1 MTATT
6 NSLYGAQGDGSTYF
20 AANPADITASILLA
34 KSKSFYNVLEAN
46 FYLEK
51 LSRMWR
57 VYHGCFDVSVGGGHQ
72 ISFTG
77 EQEELVSLHVNH
89 FRNLAQHILVMI
101 TSNRPVMEARAIN
114 SDYKSIA
121 QTYLANGILDYYMRE
136 KNLENSLR
144 IATEMAII
152 LGAGFIKADWNAT
165 AGDVY
170 DIDEN
175 GLEIKEGEIEFT
187 NLSPFDVVFDGSKES
202 HKLDWYMIRTFKNR
216 FDLIAKYPELKD
228 VLMAM
233 PSKSDAGIYRMALLS
248 NDVTDDV
255 PIYEFFHKKTEA
267 MPKGRYM
274 LFADTNAVMLD
285 TPLPYRNIPIYRVSA
300 GEILGTPYGYSGM
313 FDVFPIQQGI
323 DSLYSTIMT
332 NQSALGVQNL
342 YVPRGADI
350 SIDSL
355 HGGMNI
361 IEGNSKP
368 EALNLTDTPA
378 EIFKFLE
385 MLIQAAETISGVNSV
400 ARGQPEASLKSGA
413 ALALVQSMALQFV
426 SGLQGSYVKLIED
439 CGTGIIEIL
448 KDYANTPKVAALV
461 GKNNKMLLKE
471 FTGDDL
477 HSINRVIVDVGNPL
491 SRTIAGRV
499 QMAEQMMQMGI
510 IKEPTQYFQVL
521 NTGRIDVMYEGD
533 ISQQLL
539 VRQENEWLA
548 DGRNPITAPTDI
560 HAFHIQ
566 EHRAVLDDTDVRS
579 NQEIT
584 KIVMDHIQGHMDMLQ
599 NTDPRLLML
608 TGQQPLPPPGPPPGQ
623 MPPGGPPPG
632 APPPGPGGPPM
643 PQRPGNAAMKPH
655 PGQPPQQMNGPGQNG
670 QMANKQMPHM
680 PKVAG
685 TLLPNPSIQE
695 QSLNNVK

>member
-1 MTATT
+1 MSVTT
-6 NSLYGAQGDGSTYF
+6 NSLYGAQGNGSTYF
-20 AANPADITASILLA
+20 AANPADLTASILLA

-136 KNLENSLR
+136 KNLENSIR

-216 FDLIAKYPELKD
+216 FDLIAKYPELKEQ
-228 VLMAM
+228 LMAI

-248 NDVTDDV
+248 NDVTDDIPV
-255 PIYEFFHKKTEA
+255 YEFFHKKTEA

-285 TPLPYRNIPIYRVSA
+285 SPLPYRNIPIYRVSA

-368 EALNLTDTPA
+368 EALNLTDTPP

-499 QMAEQMMQMGI
+499 QMAEQMMQMGV

-533 ISQQLL
+533 VSQQLL

-548 DGRNPITAPTDI
+548 DGRNPITAPTDL

-599 NTDPRLLML
+599 NTDPRLLIL

-623 MPPGGPPPG
+623 MPPGGPPGAG

-643 PQRPGNAAMKPH
+643 PQRPGNGAMKPH
-655 PGQPPQQMNGPGQNG
+655 PGQPPQGPIQNG
-670 QMANKQMPHM
+670 QMPNKDMPHM

-685 TLLPNPSIQE
+685 SLLPNPGIQE
-695 QSLNNVK
+695 QSMNNVK

>member
-1 MTATT
+1 MMNVNGIYA
-6 NSLYGAQGDGSTYF
+6 GQGDGGTYF
-20 AANPADITASILLA
+20 AAQDAVETASILLA

-51 LSRMWR
+51 LARMWR
-57 VYHGCFDVSVGGGHQ
+57 TYHGCFEVSVGGGHQ

-89 FRNLAQHILVMI
+89 FRNLAQHVFVMI
-101 TSNRPVMEARAIN
+101 TSSRPIMEARAIN

-136 KNLENSLR
+136 KHLEDALKT
-144 IATEMAII
+144 ATEMAII
-152 LGAGFIKADWNAT
+152 LGAGFIKMEWNAT

-202 HKLDWYMIRTFKNR
+202 HKLDWYMVRTFKNR

-228 VLMAM
+228 QLMGI
-233 PSKSDAGIYRMALLS
+233 PSKSDAGVYRMALLS
-248 NDVTDDV
+248 NDVTDDIPV
-255 PIYEFFHKKTEA
+255 YEFYHKKTEA
-267 MPKGRYM
+267 MPQGRYM

-285 TPLPYRNIPIYRVSA
+285 TPLPYRIMPIFRVSA
-300 GEILGTPYGYSGM
+300 GEILGTPYGYSPM

-342 YVPRGADI
+342 WVPRGADI
-350 SIDSL
+350 AVDSL

-361 IEGNSKP
+361 IEGNAKP
-368 EALNLTDTPA
+368 EPLNLTQTPP

-385 MLIQAAETISGVNSV
+385 MLIEASETISGVNAV
-400 ARGQPEASLKSGA
+400 ARGQPQASLKSGA

-426 SGLQGSYVKLIED
+426 SGLQQSYVHLVED
-439 CGTGIIEIL
+439 CGTAIIQIL

-477 HSINRVIVDVGNPL
+477 HSINRVVVDVGNPL
-491 SRTIAGRV
+491 ARTVAGRV
-499 QMAEQMMQMGI
+499 QMAEQMIQMGI
-510 IKEPTQYFQVL
+510 VKDPTQYFQVL
-521 NTGRIDVMYEGD
+521 NTGRLDVMFEGD
-533 ISQQLL
+533 VSQQLL
-539 VRQENEWLA
+539 VRQENEWLSE
-548 DGRNPITAPTDI
+548 GKNPITAPTDL
-560 HAFHIQ
+560 HSFHIQ
-566 EHRAVLDDTDVRS
+566 EHRAVLDDTDIRM
-579 NQEIT
+579 NPAIT
-584 KIVMDHIQGHMDMLQ
+584 KIVMDHIQGHMDMLT

-608 TGQQPLPPPGPPPGQ
+608 TGQQPLPPPGSPPPGSE
-623 MPPGGPPPG
+623 G
-632 APPPGPGGPPM
+632 APGPGGPP
-643 PQRPGNAAMKPH
+643 QGNQQAFANSDMSKVV
-655 PGQPPQQMNGPGQNG
+655 GNPQQGPIIGQGHQPQALPNL
-670 QMANKQMPHM
+670 
-680 PKVAG
+680 PKVPAG
-685 TLLPNPSIQE
+685 ALPNPALQE
-695 QSLNNVK
+695 QSMGNVGK

>member
-1 MTATT
+1 MSDIITGMSESKED
-6 NSLYGAQGDGSTYF
+6 NNVYF
-20 AANPADITASILLA
+20 AAKQADETASILLA

-51 LSRMWR
+51 LARMWR
-57 VYHGCFDVSVGGGHQ
+57 TYHGCFDVSVGGGHQ

-101 TSNRPVMEARAIN
+101 TASRPVMEARAIN
-114 SDYKSIA
+114 SDYRSIA

-136 KNLENSLR
+136 KKLEKALKT
-144 IATEMAII
+144 AAEMAIV
-152 LGAGFIKADWNAT
+152 LGAGFIKMEWDST
-165 AGDVY
+165 SGDTY
-170 DIDEN
+170 DVDEN
-175 GLEIKEGEIEFT
+175 GVEIKEGEIEFT

-202 HKLDWYMIRTFKNR
+202 HKLDWYLIRTFKNR
-216 FDLIAKYPELKD
+216 FDLMAKYPELEEK
-228 VLMAM
+228 LRGI

-248 NDVTDDV
+248 NDSTDDIPV
-255 PIYEFFHKKTEA
+255 YEFFHKKTDA

-274 LFADTNAVMLD
+274 LFADTDSVMLD
-285 TPLPYRNIPIYRVSA
+285 TPLPYRVLPIFRVSA

-323 DSLYSTIMT
+323 DGLYSTIMT
-332 NQSALGVQNL
+332 NQSAFGVQNL
-342 YVPRGADI
+342 YVPRGSDI
-350 SIDSL
+350 EVDAL

-361 IEGNSKP
+361 VTGNNKP
-368 EALNLTDTPA
+368 EPLSLVETPA

-426 SGLQGSYVKLIED
+426 SGLQQSYVELIED
-439 CGTGIIEIL
+439 CGTAIISIL

-477 HSINRVIVDVGNPL
+477 HSINRVVVDVGNPL
-491 SRTIAGRV
+491 SRTLAGRV
-499 QMAEQMMQMGI
+499 EMAREMMQMGI

-521 NTGRIDVMYEGD
+521 STGRIDVMFEGD
-533 ISQQLL
+533 VSQQLL
-539 VRQENEWLA
+539 VRQENEWLS
-548 DGRNPITAPTDI
+548 DGKNPITAPTDI

-566 EHRAVLDDTDVRS
+566 EHRSVLDDTDVRS
-579 NQEIT
+579 NQEIV
-584 KIVMDHIQGHMDMLQ
+584 KVIMDHIQGHMDMLT

-608 TGQQPLPPPGPPPGQ
+608 TGQQPLPPAGGPPMPPGMPGADGPPPGASGPPPGQ
-623 MPPGGPPPG
+623 PPSNHIPPKGPQPGPQG
-632 APPPGPGGPPM
+632 APPGPTGGK
-643 PQRPGNAAMKPH
+643 G
-655 PGQPPQQMNGPGQNG
+655 
-670 QMANKQMPHM
+670 MPHI
-680 PKVAG
+680 PKVPA
-685 TLLPNPSIQE
+685 TLLPNPGLQE
-695 QSLNNVK
+695 SSMANIKGGQ